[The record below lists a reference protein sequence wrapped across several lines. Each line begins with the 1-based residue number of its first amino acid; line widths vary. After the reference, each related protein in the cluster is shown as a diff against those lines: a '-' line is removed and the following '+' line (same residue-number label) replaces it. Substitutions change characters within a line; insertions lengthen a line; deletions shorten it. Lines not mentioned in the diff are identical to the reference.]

1 MTQRGKGFCVQGIQA
16 ALWSRDVRAAILL
29 LLIARCSLDN
39 AALQQ
44 AGGEGVF
51 VDLLSDND
59 PRVRFHASTFLQQ
72 RLRTSRPEVRTQ
84 LLDGANPLFLQGS
97 LCTQDLIRHEASFQ
111 FLNFRVLTS

>member
-1 MTQRGKGFCVQGIQA
+1 MQA
-16 ALWSRDVRAAILL
+16 ALWARNVRAAILL

-51 VDLLSDND
+51 VDLLSDMD

-72 RLRTSRPEVRTQ
+72 RLRTARPEARIPLPPVMPS
-84 LLDGANPLFLQGS
+84 LLHSLPFL
-97 LCTQDLIRHEASFQ
+97 
-111 FLNFRVLTS
+111 